1 VAQLEELVRI
11 DDPGFYDVG
20 NAELL
25 TRLRSEAPVFY
36 YEPLKTWVL
45 SRYDDVKHAS
55 KTPELFSVRKG
66 ILLNDAKFGESIADS
81 FFEDGAELISTI
93 DPPRHGQV
101 RRTLAPAFTPRMIGQ
116 LEDAVRAVARSLV
129 ADFPPGEPVDFVAKA
144 ARVLPIQTIAV
155 LLGLPPDEVDVD
167 QIVFWT
173 DEMLKMGAPLSR
185 EELEVAAANA
195 AQMSGFLLELFER
208 KRANPGP
215 DLMSTLAAA
224 ELDNEALSQANILML
239 SIAVLVA
246 GNETT
251 RNLLSGM
258 MWSLATHPDQMALLA
273 ADPELARQ
281 TVEET
286 LRWITPVPGFM
297 RNATQDIEM
306 RGQTIK
312 QGDYVYLL
320 YFAANRDEDCW
331 KHVDTFDVTRETDP
345 AVLSFGFG
353 QHVCIGAALARLE
366 ARVFLEE
373 LLVRY
378 ATIELAGEPHRVSSP
393 LQYGWHELPVVFG
406 TGNR

>member
-11 DDPGFYDVG
+11 DDPSFYDVG

-129 ADFPPGEPVDFVAKA
+129 ADFAPGEPVDFVAKA